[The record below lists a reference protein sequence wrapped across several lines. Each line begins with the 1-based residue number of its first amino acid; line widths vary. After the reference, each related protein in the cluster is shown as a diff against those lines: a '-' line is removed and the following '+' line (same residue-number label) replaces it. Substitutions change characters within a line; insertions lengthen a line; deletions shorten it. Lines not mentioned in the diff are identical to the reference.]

1 MTKKDLILKVS
12 ENTGVKQIVVKKIV
26 EEILSV
32 ILEALKN
39 KERIELRNFGIF
51 CFKKRKAKIGRNPK
65 TGETV
70 PIPPRQVV
78 IFKPGKKLKVSS

>member
-1 MTKKDLILKVS
+1 MTKKDLVLKVS
-12 ENTGVKQIVVKKIV
+12 KNTGIKQIVVKKIV
-26 EEILSV
+26 EETLSV

-39 KERIELRNFGIF
+39 KERIELRNFGVF

-65 TGETV
+65 TGKTI